1 MSIFILL
8 KAFLFRKRFQ
18 LKCYPQGKSSINFKI
33 NLSQTM
39 LNILRL
45 WFWFIYIYKSR
56 IVFCM
61 TYIITCINIYKKN
74 IKIIQKMH
82 IKITF
87 IIFYL
92 SFFSVIFILFCQLI
106 RRFIRLDLS
115 LGVYVRC
122 FDLQYREA
130 IDISQNDVI
139 ICFKRMLW
147 KKSPKA
153 FHIERLRVFF

>member
-1 MSIFILL
+1 
-8 KAFLFRKRFQ
+8 
-18 LKCYPQGKSSINFKI
+18 
-33 NLSQTM
+33 
-39 LNILRL
+39 
-45 WFWFIYIYKSR
+45 
-56 IVFCM
+56 M

-130 IDISQNDVI
+130 IDIFQNDVI